1 MIAGIVCEYNPFH
14 KGHQYHIQ
22 KTREKAD
29 GIVCVMS
36 GNFVQRGD
44 CAFADKHTRAEI
56 AVRCGADVV
65 IDLPVPWACAPAGTF
80 ARGAV
85 GLLGAFGVNTLSFG
99 CETDDVA
106 LLRQCADFT
115 VSDTAKKLAYRY
127 MSQGMSYP
135 AALSR
140 AAENYLSSE
149 ATKIIAQPNSTLACE
164 YIKAAEN
171 LGLSL
176 DFTPVKRQ
184 GTDHD
189 SDSISDGFASASK
202 IRNIGITNSVELL
215 PEVSFNLLKKSVDEG
230 RAPCRLSNNERG
242 ILSSLRDIPFEEYS
256 LYIGDESGIRSR
268 IYDAVR
274 QAKSLE
280 ELYAMAKTK
289 SCTHANIRR
298 EVMSLYLKIPY
309 EMREGIPP
317 YLRILAVSEKGLTLL
332 SQAKKKATLP
342 IVTKHSEMAALQ
354 EKARSVYALQCSSTD
369 KFSLLSP
376 QVTVCGKEETSSVII
391 LHNK

>member
-14 KGHQYHIQ
+14 KGHLYHIE
-22 KTREKAD
+22 KTRENAD

-36 GNFVQRGD
+36 GNFVQRGE

-80 ARGAV
+80 ARGSV
-85 GLLGAFGVNTLSFG
+85 GLLGAFGVDTLSFG
-99 CETDDVA
+99 CETEDIT
-106 LLRQCADFT
+106 LLRQSTDFV
-115 VSDTAKKLAYRY
+115 VSDTTRKLIFEY

-140 AAENYLSSE
+140 TAESRLSAEAARV
-149 ATKIIAQPNSTLACE
+149 IAQPNSTLACE

-176 DFTPVKRQ
+176 DYMPVKRY
-184 GTDHD
+184 GTHHD
-189 SDSISDGFASASK
+189 SDSITESFASASK
-202 IRNIGITNSVELL
+202 IRSMDISDSKSLVPGEC
-215 PEVSFNLLKKSVDEG
+215 FKMLKKSTDDG
-230 RAPCRLSNNERG
+230 RSPCQLINNERG
-242 ILSSLRDIPFEEYS
+242 ILSSLREIPFREYS
-256 LYIGDESGIRSR
+256 RYICDESGIRSR
-268 IYDAVR
+268 IYEAVR
-274 QAKSLE
+274 QATGLE
-280 ELYAMAKTK
+280 ELYTMAKTK
-289 SCTHANIRR
+289 SCTHATIRR
-298 EVMSLYLKIPY
+298 EVMSLYLKIPA

-317 YLRILAVSEKGLTLL
+317 YLRILAVNEKGLALL

-342 IVTKHSEMAALQ
+342 IVTKHSEMAALSERAQ
-354 EKARSVYALQCSSTD
+354 KVYALQCSSTD

-376 QVTVCGKEETSSVII
+376 QVTVCG
-391 LHNK
+391 